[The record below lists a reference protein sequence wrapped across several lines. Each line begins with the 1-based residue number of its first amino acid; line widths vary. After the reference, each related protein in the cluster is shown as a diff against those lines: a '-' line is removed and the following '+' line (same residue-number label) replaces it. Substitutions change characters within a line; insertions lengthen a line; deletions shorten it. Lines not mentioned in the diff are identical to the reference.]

1 MEGGQMMQKVMVIH
15 DVSKQSC
22 WSAIRWVVNEGLCLN
37 PGDELILLGVV
48 HHLNDPA
55 TLDFL
60 AAAKQLGY
68 ETTMTISNDMRE
80 EEMDH
85 GDKEQNRPCTYA
97 EMLALSKQCQLQKV
111 KLWVDVRVGVSR
123 KVVAVESAKDL
134 EATWIVL
141 DREMKKER
149 KYFMKKLSCGIW
161 KVKSDN
167 TAEQVRA
174 PPLPTQ
180 KTSPTTAAAAP
191 TTTSAAA
198 QMSYNEMIPS
208 SRGKLSS
215 SSRQKSSLNDPSKP
229 VATASISSSVD
240 SKKDGSENNNNKV
253 EEMEEN
259 VEETT
264 LLFSNSV
271 CSLCQNKRPAAKPGG
286 GKKDFTY
293 AELEE
298 ATGGFLGENYLSE
311 GGFGC
316 VYKGKLKNGVKIAV
330 KQHKNMMS
338 LQGEREFKSEV
349 DVLSRAT
356 HENLVML
363 LGSCSEGTHR
373 LLVYEYVCNGSLNE
387 HLSSDAMIPLNWEQR
402 LKIAV
407 GAAKGLEYLHAQK
420 IIHRDIRPN
429 NILITHD
436 HQSLLGD
443 FGLARARSNNDE
455 SNNNEFSNESVVGAL
470 GYIAPEYAE
479 TGKFSTKTDVYS
491 FGLVL
496 LQLITGLNNTDERLK
511 GRSLVEWAVPVL
523 EQKNYPR
530 LIDTRIVDS
539 HDVHQLFGMV
549 QLVEECLR
557 KDPNKRPPMK
567 CVVDALSDIIEGQAI
582 RQCSQQSKTYSFS
595 NALIDGIQPQKDNNK
610 VKDNNQNLIN
620 NNKCKSEKAASTLVK
635 ESERKQCSERGIE
648 VRRVGFKSSGTI
660 KSMCRKKLNYHDL
673 YPPKCFVESESG
685 GALELGIQPSRNN
698 NVLYHKEA

>member
-1 MEGGQMMQKVMVIH
+1 MEGGQMQKVMVIH
-15 DVSKQSC
+15 DVSKQCC

-48 HHLNDPA
+48 HHLNDPP

-68 ETTMTISNDMRE
+68 ETTMTISDAMRE

-85 GDKEQNRPCTYA
+85 RDKEQNWPCTYA
-97 EMLALSKQCQLQKV
+97 EMLALSKQCQVQKV
-111 KLWVDVRVGVSR
+111 KLEVDVRVGVSR
-123 KVVAVESAKDL
+123 KVVAVESAKEL
-134 EATWIVL
+134 EATLVIL
-141 DREMKKER
+141 DWEMKKEK
-149 KYFMKKLSCGIW
+149 KYFMKKLRCGIW
-161 KVKSDN
+161 KLKSNN
-167 TAEQVRA
+167 TAEQLRA
-174 PPLPTQ
+174 PIQSLDFT
-180 KTSPTTAAAAP
+180 KTSPTRTTA
-191 TTTSAAA
+191 SAAA
-198 QMSYNEMIPS
+198 SQMSYNEMIPS
-208 SRGKLSS
+208 SRKLSS
-215 SSRQKSSLNDPSKP
+215 SSRQI
-229 VATASISSSVD
+229 AAIAAASIISSSVE
-240 SKKDGSENNNNKV
+240 KDGGENKKKTV
-253 EEMEEN
+253 EGEMEEEN
-259 VEETT
+259 VEEKEMR
-264 LLFSNSV
+264 LLFSNSI

-286 GKKDFTY
+286 GGKIDFTY
-293 AELEE
+293 TELHE
-298 ATGGFLGENYLSE
+298 ATDGFLRDNFLSE

-363 LGSCSEGTHR
+363 LGSCSQGTHR
-373 LLVYEYVCNGSLNE
+373 LLVYEYVCNGSLDD

-407 GAAKGLEYLHAQK
+407 GAAKGLEYLHAQN

-443 FGLARARSNNDE
+443 FGLARARSNND
-455 SNNNEFSNESVVGAL
+455 SNHFSNESVVGTM
-470 GYIAPEYAE
+470 GYVAPEYAE
-479 TGKFSTKTDVYS
+479 SGKLSTKTDVYS
-491 FGLVL
+491 FGVVL
-496 LQLITGLNNTDERLK
+496 LQLITGLTNTDKHLK
-511 GRSLVEWAVPVL
+511 GRSLVEWAVPLL

-567 CVVDALSDIIEGQAI
+567 CVVDTLSDIIEGSAI
-582 RQCSQQSKTYSFS
+582 RQCSQSKTYSFS
-595 NALIDGIQPQKDNNK
+595 NAIDAIQPQKHNNK
-610 VKDNNQNLIN
+610 VKHTNENQNLIN
-620 NNKCKSEKAASTLVK
+620 NNKCKSEKASTLVK
-635 ESERKQCSERGIE
+635 EPERKQCSERGIE
-648 VRRVGFKSSGTI
+648 VRKVGFKSSGT
-660 KSMCRKKLNYHDL
+660 KSMRKNK
-673 YPPKCFVESESG
+673 
-685 GALELGIQPSRNN
+685 
-698 NVLYHKEA
+698 VLYDEMIL